1 MSSHPN
7 LLLLCLDLQPV
18 FLKAMH
24 ASDALQRRCAF
35 ALQAAAGLGLDI
47 LFTEQVPEKLGPTT
61 PELLSL
67 LPSPVTL
74 PKTTFSVFA
83 NDSIRSAIESR
94 RIEHLLLCGLETPVC
109 VYQTTLDARAA
120 GLEVTLLSDCLGA
133 RRPDDARTCLD
144 ALVRAGA
151 HVLPSETVFYS
162 LLRDV
167 HHPFFRPFTQLV
179 KQHATPT
186 PPREVSPIG

>member
-24 ASDALQRRCAF
+24 APDALQRRCTF
-35 ALQAAAGLGLDI
+35 AIQAAASLGLDV
-47 LFTEQVPEKLGPTT
+47 LFTEQVPEKLGSTA

-67 LPSPVTL
+67 LPAPVAL
-74 PKTTFSVFA
+74 PKTTFSAFGDA
-83 NDSIRSAIESR
+83 SIRAAIASR
-94 RIEHLLLCGLETPVC
+94 PTEHLLLCGLETPVC
-109 VYQTTLDARAA
+109 VYQTALDALAS

-144 ALVRAGA
+144 ALLRAGA

-167 HHPFFRPFTQLV
+167 HHPFFRTFTQLV
-179 KQHATPT
+179 KQHSTT
-186 PPREVSPIG
+186 